1 MKNAIL
7 VDFDVP
13 DKWEFHDAMEKATN
27 QTWIVKKSVSNRNHG
42 SILQKLI

>member
-27 QTWIVKKSVSNRNHG
+27 QTWIVKKASVTEITAVYYKS
-42 SILQKLI
+42 